1 MAQDQM
7 TVLFSLNRI
16 LLTKHLFF
24 SPAFYFILFYYFNVK
39 YGGLTEKFS
48 IMVTLLFGWIIS
60 CIAFSEWQKSRMRI
74 ENIKVWVLSVEVH
87 QEHKENEPQC

>member
-24 SPAFYFILFYYFNVK
+24 FHQPFILIYYFNVK

-48 IMVTLLFGWIIS
+48 IMVTLLFG
-60 CIAFSEWQKSRMRI
+60 
-74 ENIKVWVLSVEVH
+74 
-87 QEHKENEPQC
+87 